1 MAEVNDGIKS
11 WISVIKDHVN
21 LDGIDGQEVHDFY
34 SKLDDGKKES
44 L

>member
-11 WISVIKDHVN
+11 WISMIKDHVD
-21 LDGIDGQEVHDFY
+21 LDGIDGQEVHNFY
-34 SKLDDGKKES
+34 SELDDGKKGS